1 VGFWGTYI
9 IGCSD
14 QPLEALDALKGDAQD
29 VCWRRAG
36 HDDWQIIQIHRG
48 PAGWSA
54 LPLPA
59 PWEGTLVAIMEQTQ
73 RPVLA
78 ITELDE
84 DGSQLIGYSRQAGRW
99 GGWLN
104 LEAILPHLDRRA
116 LPSVYEDE
124 NGDYQ
129 VDDSEDFRV
138 LRQQIMDDLYRRVG
152 PPAPQAADLAARW
165 AREAGLAPDPATL
178 LSALE
183 SGQFTALLRGLGLAS
198 LT

>member
-1 VGFWGTYI
+1 MGFWGTYI
-9 IGCSD
+9 IGRSD

-36 HDDWQIIQIHRG
+36 HDGWQIIQIHRG

-78 ITELDE
+78 ITELDM
-84 DGSQLIGYSRQAGRW
+84 
-99 GGWLN
+99 
-104 LEAILPHLDRRA
+104 H
-116 LPSVYEDE
+116 
-124 NGDYQ
+124 
-129 VDDSEDFRV
+129 
-138 LRQQIMDDLYRRVG
+138 DLYRRVG

-165 AREAGLAPDPATL
+165 AREACLVPDPAVL

-183 SGQFTALLRGLGLAS
+183 SGQFTTLLRGLGLAS